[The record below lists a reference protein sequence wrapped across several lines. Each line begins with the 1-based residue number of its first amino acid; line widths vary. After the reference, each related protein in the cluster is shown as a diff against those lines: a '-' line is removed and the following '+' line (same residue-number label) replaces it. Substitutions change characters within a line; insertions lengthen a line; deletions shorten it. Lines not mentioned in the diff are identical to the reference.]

1 MWEHFHPSGVN
12 AIIEAVLR
20 DIPVHFGSEIRLAD
34 LRDHL
39 HRSFDAVVITAPL
52 DAFTGEA
59 PALPWRGIRVHARY
73 HETDA
78 AETTA
83 TRAYAINQPDPD
95 LPFTRTVETK
105 HASGQMIRATVVCEE
120 YPGHPAKHYPLPTAD
135 HAHEHRN
142 GDLQAFIRRE
152 SPLPVVFCGRLANYQ
167 YINQDEAVLQGLR
180 AADDL
185 LRRG

>member
-1 MWEHFHPSGVN
+1 V
-12 AIIEAVLR
+12 
-20 DIPVHFGSEIRLAD
+20 
-34 LRDHL
+34 
-39 HRSFDAVVITAPL
+39 
-52 DAFTGEA
+52 
-59 PALPWRGIRVHARY
+59 
-73 HETDA
+73 
-78 AETTA
+78 
-83 TRAYAINQPDPD
+83 
-95 LPFTRTVETK
+95 
-105 HASGQMIRATVVCEE
+105 
-120 YPGHPAKHYPLPTAD
+120 PTAD